1 MSFLISN
8 QRDVVL
14 QLQYL
19 FENSRTTPANW
30 GTTPATGTFLQA
42 GFNPRFTYTD
52 QPEGQDIRILGSEG
66 KETRIKIG
74 HAGLL
79 DIRTNI
85 VDSVFLK
92 WFFDA
97 AGGGAATID
106 DSATFLFSHNVAGT
120 EVFRGLQ
127 GCIPLN
133 ATLEIPNRAAVEM
146 TAQILVTQPTDEA
159 ATLILA
165 GVPAATV
172 QATQPTGPVLTH
184 LSGGDEALVINTVS
198 YRDRG
203 FTVSITRELSA
214 LDSSGSVNWLFAR
227 AARKIIT
234 GSATVFRIDSLN
246 QIGAM
251 AMNEVAATRVL
262 ESAVS
267 TITFTKFQIQSHPT
281 EYNTDDS
288 DALMEE
294 LAFECTEIAIS

>member
-19 FENSRTTPANW
+19 FEDSRTTPANW

-85 VDSVFLK
+85 VDSTFIK
-92 WFFDA
+92 WFFNA

-106 DSATFLFSHNVAGT
+106 DSATFLFSHKVAGVET
-120 EVFRGLQ
+120 FRGLQ

-133 ATLEIPNRAAVEM
+133 ATLEIPNRAAVEL
-146 TAQILVTQPTDEA
+146 TAQVLVTQPTDEA
-159 ATLILA
+159 ATQVLA
-165 GVPAATV
+165 GIPGTTTN
-172 QATQPTGPVLTH
+172 ATQPTGPVLTH
-184 LSGGDEALVINTVS
+184 LSGGDLALTINAVT

-203 FTVSITRELSA
+203 YTLSITRELSA

-234 GSATVFRIDSLN
+234 GSATVFRVDGLN
-246 QIGAM
+246 QAAAM
-251 AMNEVAATRVL
+251 ALNEVTATRIL

-267 TITFTKFQIQSHPT
+267 TITMTKFQIQSHPT

-294 LAFECTEIAIS
+294 LAFECTELAIT